1 MEESVHERCGKGSKQ
16 GGKQED
22 QKEADCTLEPPPP
35 RLFSG
40 LFWIN
45 KTSHCWNEDGIAA
58 RNQLQTIPVSA
69 DHTKYVNGVGFNLG
83 DSESLPE
90 RKWGI
95 VSGSG
100 IDESKQTDCNLYP
113 QINRLQRGPWISN
126 VQATKLYAWCS
137 CLSVAQE
144 AMHVACLCAIIGDCR
159 TGCSGS
165 NSCKRSRGIVECCAS
180 CVDCNM

>member
-58 RNQLQTIPVSA
+58 RNLLQTIPVSA
-69 DHTKYVNGVGFNLG
+69 DHTKYVNGCWLQPRGLRVLAREKMGHRVREW
-83 DSESLPE
+83 D
-90 RKWGI
+90 
-95 VSGSG
+95 
-100 IDESKQTDCNLYP
+100 DESKQTDCNLYP
-113 QINRLQRGPWISN
+113 QINRLQSGP
-126 VQATKLYAWCS
+126 
-137 CLSVAQE
+137 
-144 AMHVACLCAIIGDCR
+144 
-159 TGCSGS
+159 
-165 NSCKRSRGIVECCAS
+165 
-180 CVDCNM
+180 